1 MGSSLTQAELNF
13 ANRKFVVGKVVDD
26 TPVAIRIRHTGA
38 VGRSVTS
45 VTVTAI
51 TGIILIETDGT
62 TPLTTT
68 ITWAASATI
77 GAVADLINAATNWEC
92 KVLDAL
98 RADASDNNLV
108 DGAISATNT
117 DGVSYYDC
125 LQDTSVLQAIT
136 YRCAY
141 NRGVALTKPNLG
153 HRVHLQQFMHDIVHN
168 GAEVNGVRVYEWD
181 AEHKTETQIW
191 RAVSPASGV
200 ATTENFASGEGMIT
214 SGVNNDLIVRLQ
226 DSTSLTDDDA
236 NYMEVSYIRE

>member
-13 ANRKFVVGKVVDD
+13 ANRKFVVGNVVDD
-26 TPVAIRIRHTGA
+26 TPVAMRLRYTGSD
-38 VGRSVTS
+38 GVTS

-51 TGIILIETDGT
+51 TGIILIEADAAVT
-62 TPLTTT
+62 TTT